1 MIVSIEEKVRDK
13 EIVETK
19 EANKAGYDF
28 EALEDFIK
36 NNGDDIPFDTPVDKP
51 TVTVEPVID
60 FNEAKNELEVAKAE
74 EKKEEPAKEDAK
86 TEEKNPQK
94 KESIK
99 DKIKKEKAKSEK
111 TKAPKKTP
119 KKDLAQA
126 I

>member
-1 MIVSIEEKVRDK
+1 MAKKFSKPELSRKI
-13 EIVETK
+13 
-19 EANKAGYDF
+19 
-28 EALEDFIK
+28 
-36 NNGDDIPFDTPVDKP
+36 NGDIPFDTPVDKP

-74 EKKEEPAKEDAK
+74 EKKEEPSKEEAKA
-86 TEEKNPQK
+86 EEKNPQK

-111 TKAPKKTP
+111 TKTPKKTP